1 MASRRIVRMRPL
13 GGVDPHAERRRALA
27 AVTPYLGLVR
37 APVYPAEAVETHEIL
52 VATYN
57 LHRWTPPNRRI
68 PEPERASFVISE
80 LGADVIAL
88 QEVLRP
94 FAGDDP
100 LVRLADQLR
109 LHVAFVT
116 TRVHR
121 MGELG
126 NAILSRWPIAGASLL
141 DLSFSRVERR
151 SAVATLLRT
160 PMGPLSFV
168 ATHLS
173 LVHRT
178 RRRQVRH
185 LIEHPNL
192 QGPVFLVGDMN
203 AWRRKDRAG
212 RALDEELHSHSEL
225 EWPASFPATRP
236 LWPLDRIYARGA
248 KVLQIEAH
256 QSAAARSASDHL
268 PVVARVALLSDS

>member
-1 MASRRIVRMRPL
+1 VL
-13 GGVDPHAERRRALA
+13 
-27 AVTPYLGLVR
+27 
-37 APVYPAEAVETHEIL
+37 
-52 VATYN
+52 
-57 LHRWTPPNRRI
+57 
-68 PEPERASFVISE
+68 
-80 LGADVIAL
+80 AL

-100 LVRLADQLR
+100 LTRLAERLR

-116 TRVHR
+116 TRIHR
-121 MGELG
+121 LGELG

-151 SAVATLLRT
+151 SAVAALLRT

-185 LIEHPNL
+185 LLGHPTL
-192 QGPVFLVGDMN
+192 QGPVFLLGDMN
-203 AWRRKDRAG
+203 AWRRRDRAG
-212 RALDEELHSHSEL
+212 RALDAELHSHSEV
-225 EWPASFPATRP
+225 EWPASFPAARP
-236 LWPLDRIYARGA
+236 MWPLDRIYSRGA
-248 KVLQIEAH
+248 KVVEIEAH
-256 QSAAARSASDHL
+256 QSIAARRASDHL
-268 PVVARVALLSDS
+268 PVVARVALL

>member
-1 MASRRIVRMRPL
+1 MTARRPVRIRPFNQD
-13 GGVDPHAERRRALA
+13 DPYAERRAALSG
-27 AVTPYLGLVR
+27 VTPYLGLVR
-37 APVYPAEAVETHEIL
+37 APVFPTPPADSREIV

-57 LHRWTPPNRRI
+57 LHRWTPPSRRV
-68 PEPERASFVISE
+68 PEPERGSFVISE

-100 LVRLADQLR
+100 LTRLAERLR

-116 TRVHR
+116 TRIHR
-121 MGELG
+121 LGELG

-178 RRRQVRH
+178 RRRQVQH
-185 LIEHPNL
+185 LLGDPTL

-203 AWRRKDRAG
+203 AWRRRDRAG
-212 RALDEELHSHSEL
+212 RALDEELHSHSEV
-225 EWPASFPATRP
+225 EWPASFPAARP
-236 LWPLDRIYARGA
+236 MWPLDRIYARGA
-248 KVLQIEAH
+248 KVVEIEAH
-256 QSAAARSASDHL
+256 QSIAARRASDHL
-268 PVVARVALLSDS
+268 PVVARIALL

>member
-1 MASRRIVRMRPL
+1 MRPL
-13 GGVDPHAERRRALA
+13 RGGDPHAERRRALG

-37 APVYPAEAVETHEIL
+37 APVYPIEPLETHEIV

-57 LHRWTPPNRRI
+57 LHRWTPPSRRI

-100 LVRLADQLR
+100 LIRLADHLR

-116 TRVHR
+116 TRTHR
-121 MGELG
+121 LGELG

-185 LIEHPNL
+185 LIEHPTL
-192 QGPVFLVGDMN
+192 KGPVFLVGDMN

-212 RALDEELHSHSEL
+212 RALDEELNSHSEL
-225 EWPASFPATRP
+225 EWPASFPAARP

-248 KVLQIEAH
+248 KVLEIDAH
-256 QSAAARSASDHL
+256 QSIAARRASDHL
-268 PVVARVALLSDS
+268 PVVARVALLSAS